1 MKKKQF
7 IIPLVILVLLF
18 GQITTSNAI
27 RINTIQSAQLIKAV
41 SSKPVFDT
49 SDPIPTFDRDD
60 ENYQGALIIAEP
72 SKNVTNVTI
81 WYKLDGGD
89 NTTIPYLFGDDG
101 GFNLS
106 WTEPTPMIY
115 DVEKSNN
122 SDIAYYN
129 YTFDIKSDFIMFRAW
144 YGEWEDEMNIP
155 NVITTGVRI
164 ETYFLRSFYTQYDQI
179 DMNISLYNYNITGYG
194 VKYREF
200 TPHHDEIF
208 QNVTFSLT
216 DEGVYTNVSAAI
228 THSFSPGTQIE
239 IRAFIVQFDNFTE
252 TERIYTEN
260 VAHIVTLSEGTPEI
274 TLKSDRYTNNL
285 NVSVEWN
292 ATPISGEITAVEFN
306 WGDGTVETLANLS
319 IHTVYHLYDEAK
331 EYNITI
337 NVEAGASFGN
347 KTITILIDQ
356 LNPSGSI
363 FVIDNDDDP
372 NDYNITIN
380 GPKNVEIV
388 YNTTDE
394 GGSGVQKV
402 RIETDEGNA
411 YELTSANGTY
421 TVEFLNFGY
430 HTVYLKVYDN
440 AGNVYTTSI
449 TFFIHGVT
457 QPKDIGVP
465 FSTFAIIVGIIS
477 LAVVMKKR
485 K

>member
-27 RINTIQSAQLIKAV
+27 RINTIQSAQSTNAV

-60 ENYQGALIIAEP
+60 ENHQGALIIADP

-81 WYKLDGGD
+81 WYKLESGD

-106 WTEPTPMIY
+106 WTDPTPMVY

-144 YGEWEDEMNIP
+144 YGDWEDEMNIP

-164 ETYFLRSFYTQYDQI
+164 ETYFLHSFYTQYDQI
-179 DMNISLYNYNITGYG
+179 DMNISLYNYNITSYG
-194 VKYREF
+194 IKYREYS
-200 TPHHDEIF
+200 PQHDEIF
-208 QNVTFSLT
+208 QNKTFSLT
-216 DEGVYTNVSAAI
+216 DEGTYTNVSAAI
-228 THSFSPGTQIE
+228 THSFSPGTQVE
-239 IRAFIVQFDNFTE
+239 IRSFIVQFDNLTK

-260 VAHIVTLSEGTPEI
+260 VAHIITLSEGTPEI
-274 TLKSDRYTNNL
+274 ALKSDRYTNNL

-292 ATPISGEITAVEFN
+292 ATPITGEITAVEFN
-306 WGDGTVETLANLS
+306 WGDGNVETLANLS

-337 NVEAGASFGN
+337 RVEVGASFGN
-347 KTITILIDQ
+347 KTITVLIDQ

-363 FVIDNDDDP
+363 TVIDNDDDP
-372 NDYNITIN
+372 TDYNITIN
-380 GPKNVEIV
+380 GPKNVEII
-388 YNTTDE
+388 YNSTDE

-411 YELTSANGTY
+411 YEVTSANGTY
-421 TVEFLNFGY
+421 IVEFLNFGY

-440 AGNVYTTSI
+440 AGNVFTTSI

-465 FSTFAIIVGIIS
+465 FSTFAVVVGIIS
-477 LAVVMKKR
+477 LTILVKR
-485 K
+485 RK